1 MKKILCGIAAV
12 LAMAFVTSCGCNQTV
27 ESTTVEEEEV
37 VDVPAVAVE
46 GRGAGKAGHEHRR
59 RTEDG

>member
-37 VDVPAVAVE
+37 VEVVDSTAVAVDTLE
-46 GRGAGKAGHEHRR
+46 VVAE
-59 RTEDG
+59 